1 VNEKKKICVCENCE
15 FRDVVFSYLDD
26 SSIEELCNNK
36 EEQSF
41 RKGEVINHEGEKI
54 SNFKYLKSGLV
65 KLYRRTSTGEEQV
78 ITITRPFEF
87 VSNMSIFSEERYQYS
102 VSALEDSVVCLVR
115 LEFIKELFMKNGG
128 FAMGLLTKISMINDK
143 IISQTLDIRQKN
155 LIGRVAF
162 VLLYFTNDI
171 YNSRVFDLP
180 VSRKEI
186 ADYIGMSTA
195 NVIRTMSDFK
205 KEGIIRVFGKTIEI
219 VDLNKLEIISKLS
232 ASSSLSNLKLY
243 PALMIFR
250 LEIQLPLSTMSDIS
264 PITALRIQAGTGGR
278 KRGMPITAAIVLT
291 KSL

>member
-1 VNEKKKICVCENCE
+1 MNEKKKPCICESCE

-26 SSIEELCNNK
+26 TSIDELCNNK

-41 RKGEVINHEGEKI
+41 RKGEIINHEGEKI
-54 SNFKYLKSGLV
+54 TNFKYLKSGLV
-65 KLYRRTSTGEEQV
+65 KLYRRTSAGEEQV

-102 VSALEDSVVCLVR
+102 VSALEDSVVCMVKLD
-115 LEFIKELFMKNGG
+115 FIKQLFLKNGG
-128 FAMGLLTKISMINDK
+128 FAMGLLTKISIINDK

-162 VLLYFTNDI
+162 VLIYFTKEI

-195 NVIRTMSDFK
+195 NVIRTLSDFK
-205 KEGIIRVFGKTIEI
+205 REGIIRVFGKTIEV
-219 VDLNKLEIISKLS
+219 VDLSKLEVISKL
-232 ASSSLSNLKLY
+232 
-243 PALMIFR
+243 
-250 LEIQLPLSTMSDIS
+250 
-264 PITALRIQAGTGGR
+264 G
-278 KRGMPITAAIVLT
+278 
-291 KSL
+291 

>member
-1 VNEKKKICVCENCE
+1 MSEKKKICVCESCE

-26 SSIEELCNNK
+26 TTIEELCDNK

-54 SNFKYLKSGLV
+54 INFKYLKSGLV
-65 KLYRRTSTGEEQV
+65 KLYRRTSSGEEQV

-87 VSNMSIFSEERYQYS
+87 VSNMSIFSEEKYQYS

-115 LEFIKELFMKNGG
+115 LTFIKELFMRNGG
-128 FAMGLLTKISMINDK
+128 FAMGLLSKISMINDK

-162 VLLYFTNDI
+162 VLLYFTKDI

-205 KEGIIRVFGKTIEI
+205 KEGIIRVFGKTIEV
-219 VDLNKLEIISKLS
+219 VDLGKLEIISK
-232 ASSSLSNLKLY
+232 
-243 PALMIFR
+243 
-250 LEIQLPLSTMSDIS
+250 
-264 PITALRIQAGTGGR
+264 
-278 KRGMPITAAIVLT
+278 RG
-291 KSL
+291 

>member
-1 VNEKKKICVCENCE
+1 VNEKKGMCICAKCE

-26 SSIEELCNNK
+26 TAIEELCNNK
-36 EEQSF
+36 EEQF
-41 RKGEVINHEGEKI
+41 FHKGEIINHEGEKI
-54 SNFKYLKSGLV
+54 TNFKYLKNGLV
-65 KLYRRTSTGEEQV
+65 KLYRRASTGEEQV

-102 VSALEDSVVCLVR
+102 VSALEDSVVCMVK
-115 LEFIKELFMKNGG
+115 LEFIKQLFLQNGG

-162 VLLYFTNDI
+162 VILYFTKEI

-195 NVIRTMSDFK
+195 NVIRTLSDFK
-205 KEGIIRVFGKTIEI
+205 KEGIIRVFGKTIEV
-219 VDLNKLEIISKLS
+219 VDLEKLEGIS
-232 ASSSLSNLKLY
+232 
-243 PALMIFR
+243 R
-250 LEIQLPLSTMSDIS
+250 H
-264 PITALRIQAGTGGR
+264 G
-278 KRGMPITAAIVLT
+278 
-291 KSL
+291 